1 MQDGVLV
8 VNYRYQN
15 TTIMIP
21 IAEKDD
27 RGLIFVNKNIVLL
40 QYEVVSVILSV

>member
-1 MQDGVLV
+1 MQDV
-8 VNYRYQN
+8 VIVVYYRYQN

-21 IAEKDD
+21 IAGKDD
-27 RGLIFVNKNIVLL
+27 RGFVNQNIVLL